1 MNIHIAFPV
10 PLDAWDKFRSG
21 VIRFAKTYRQF
32 PPTIEHEV
40 CAMCC
45 HGGPNDELREIFREI
60 PVRFVPYTEN
70 GTDSGSAQFLARS
83 LPKED
88 FIVGLTSRCYF
99 HRHGWLERLVEAR
112 REHGPGLYATSANRQ
127 GHPLHLCLRTYALD
141 CGVFSAWPYTINR
154 RPMCYFF
161 ESGEGHPENKNF
173 TNWVEEQDLVTKL
186 VLFTGAFDKPDWFNQ
201 PNCFRKGDQSNV
213 LIWDW
218 HTDMYRDASL
228 LQKLRMKSWNW
239 RSWPAKVAPILQPG
253 T

>member
-1 MNIHIAFPV
+1 
-10 PLDAWDKFRSG
+10 
-21 VIRFAKTYRQF
+21 
-32 PPTIEHEV
+32 
-40 CAMCC
+40 
-45 HGGPNDELREIFREI
+45 
-60 PVRFVPYTEN
+60 
-70 GTDSGSAQFLARS
+70 
-83 LPKED
+83 
-88 FIVGLTSRCYF
+88 
-99 HRHGWLERLVEAR
+99 
-112 REHGPGLYATSANRQ
+112 
-127 GHPLHLCLRTYALD
+127 
-141 CGVFSAWPYTINR
+141 
-154 RPMCYFF
+154 MCYFF